1 MSGDGIGRIAYG
13 SQFFWG
19 CPMSGDGIG
28 RIACVSQFF
37 WGCPMSGDGIGRIAC
52 MSQFWFG
59 HAQCLGALSRTQ
71 RNFRPM
77 GLFLG
82 LGLELKMG
90 RLCHE
95 DDPAPSSAHP
105 MPTTKQ
111 PPPRSN
117 STQSPPSLIT
127 VFVK

>member
-1 MSGDGIGRIAYG
+1 MRS
-13 SQFFWG
+13 S
-19 CPMSGDGIG
+19 
-28 RIACVSQFF
+28 
-37 WGCPMSGDGIGRIAC
+37 
-52 MSQFWFG
+52 
-59 HAQCLGALSRTQ
+59 GALSRTR

-90 RLCHE
+90 RPCHK
-95 DDPAPSSAHP
+95 DDPAPSSARP
-105 MPTTKQ
+105 IPTTKQ

-127 VFVK
+127 VFIKYKFNIQQFPDIERIFLNNIHFYT